1 MAEIQPMEQFLIHR
15 VVELPPLTIRG
26 LGAIDLSITNSV
38 LFMMVAATLI
48 CLFFFAA
55 TKRELVPGR
64 MQAVAEMLYG
74 MVDNVLTGG
83 IIGDRGRPFL
93 PVVFTLFTLI
103 AILNLLGLTPGGF
116 TVTSQLAVTATLALM
131 TFAIVLAVGFS
142 RNGLGFFKLFW
153 PSGMHPAMSA
163 FLMVIEM
170 ISFLIR
176 PFTLA
181 LRLFGNMLGG
191 HVVVYIFATFVIGLG
206 AFGLQGIGLNSLG
219 LIGSGLSFAMVL
231 ALTALD
237 LVIAVIQAFVWAA
250 LTCVYL
256 NEVVNLDHGH

>member
-1 MAEIQPMEQFLIHR
+1 MAAIEPMEQFLVHK
-15 VVELPPLTIRG
+15 VVPIELPIPG
-26 LGAIDLSITNSV
+26 LGMVDVSITNSV
-38 LFMMVAATLI
+38 FFMLIAATLI
-48 CLFFFAA
+48 CLFFFTAA
-55 TKRELVPGR
+55 KQALVPGR
-64 MQAVAEMLYG
+64 MQALAEMMYG
-74 MVDNVLTGG
+74 MVDGVLTGG

-93 PVVFTLFTLI
+93 PFVFTLFLLI
-103 AILNLLGLTPGGF
+103 AVLNLIGLAPGGF
-116 TVTSQLAVTATLALM
+116 TVTSQLAVTGTLAVM
-131 TFAIVLAVGFS
+131 TFVTVLVVGFA

-163 FLMVIEM
+163 FLLPIEL

-191 HVVVYIFATFVIGLG
+191 HVVVYIFASFVIGLG
-206 AFGLQGIGLNSLG
+206 AWGLHGLGLNNLG
-219 LIGSGLSFAMVL
+219 LVGSGLAFVMVV

-237 LVIAVIQAFVWAA
+237 FVIAVIQAFVWSA